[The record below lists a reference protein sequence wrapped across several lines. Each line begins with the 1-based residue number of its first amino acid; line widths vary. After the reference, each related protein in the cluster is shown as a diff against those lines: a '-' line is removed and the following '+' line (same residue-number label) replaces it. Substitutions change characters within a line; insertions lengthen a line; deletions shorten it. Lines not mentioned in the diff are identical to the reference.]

1 MREQKFLNITTVPTL
16 YMGDSSESKAEGD
29 EVPFDQIIH
38 YEQYLYETG
47 LSNQCINIV
56 KDVILESHHL
66 SRVTSVARG
75 AGFCI
80 YDAKLREL
88 MGIKSHVVSTIP
100 GKGKDIHRLLAL
112 LFLKHYHDK
121 DFTDPE
127 SLRRK
132 LSELWDRLNVSH
144 QKNSEVIDT
153 AVKLYRGLLTYLP
166 TAAQRLGTTPDKL
179 IPIVEQQFFD
189 TDLHVIGVPDLIL
202 EDPEKRVA
210 IVVEWKTD
218 DGGWNTPDKVQV
230 LLYSLMEAKR
240 LGYSENYRGYNTG
253 PEFISAV
260 TGVLEN
266 DAVKD
271 VKILPMI
278 IRPSVADSKQFPSFH
293 PLFFSRPNKGAKDLS
308 ESYKKMRELIGKSI
322 ITAEFLASL
331 IVHPKNIRY
340 TSNDLEDCTTKGGA
354 LIFRKALPHLPK
366 GNPTRPS
373 KLCRICPSI
382 EECKFY
388 NFSVRGDLIDRLA
401 YFFRNVIYNIKLDN
415 VIFFEALYRIGSTF
429 DRKKIVETIK
439 RDKGFLYDGRSVK
452 VVSQPRKL
460 MIKLSS
466 LRQRKASLKKLR
478 LDVADFGCVG
488 EDCGNELKRRNIVQ
502 NDEEMP
508 EFEGDTLYLFREI
521 APLPNVRR
529 RKRGEDNSIFTAIVE
544 GKPVSIFLND
554 GAARLTFSVNLT
566 ARVDR
571 TSVIGNYVVYEI
583 GIPSMAFK
591 AQYEI
596 FKEYVRM
603 RPELTVGTV
612 MAETGVDLTGIELMA
627 VDAMQRILNTY
638 EGSDVDKETKKR
650 LQSDLDSGYEEVLN
664 LWAYGE
670 PISEEIGH
678 LLAGHRSNKGGYG
691 P

>member
-1 MREQKFLNITTVPTL
+1 V
-16 YMGDSSESKAEGD
+16 
-29 EVPFDQIIH
+29 
-38 YEQYLYETG
+38 
-47 LSNQCINIV
+47 
-56 KDVILESHHL
+56 
-66 SRVTSVARG
+66 
-75 AGFCI
+75 
-80 YDAKLREL
+80 
-88 MGIKSHVVSTIP
+88 
-100 GKGKDIHRLLAL
+100 
-112 LFLKHYHDK
+112 
-121 DFTDPE
+121 
-127 SLRRK
+127 
-132 LSELWDRLNVSH
+132 
-144 QKNSEVIDT
+144 
-153 AVKLYRGLLTYLP
+153 
-166 TAAQRLGTTPDKL
+166 
-179 IPIVEQQFFD
+179 
-189 TDLHVIGVPDLIL
+189 
-202 EDPEKRVA
+202 
-210 IVVEWKTD
+210 
-218 DGGWNTPDKVQV
+218 
-230 LLYSLMEAKR
+230 
-240 LGYSENYRGYNTG
+240 
-253 PEFISAV
+253 
-260 TGVLEN
+260 
-266 DAVKD
+266 
-271 VKILPMI
+271 
-278 IRPSVADSKQFPSFH
+278 
-293 PLFFSRPNKGAKDLS
+293 
-308 ESYKKMRELIGKSI
+308 
-322 ITAEFLASL
+322 
-331 IVHPKNIRY
+331 
-340 TSNDLEDCTTKGGA
+340 
-354 LIFRKALPHLPK
+354 
-366 GNPTRPS
+366 
-373 KLCRICPSI
+373 
-382 EECKFY
+382 
-388 NFSVRGDLIDRLA
+388 
-401 YFFRNVIYNIKLDN
+401 
-415 VIFFEALYRIGSTF
+415 
-429 DRKKIVETIK
+429 
-439 RDKGFLYDGRSVK
+439 
-452 VVSQPRKL
+452 
-460 MIKLSS
+460 IKLSS

-544 GKPVSIFLND
+544 GKPVLIFLND

-603 RPELTVGTV
+603 RPEITVGTV